1 MQFNSF
7 GYCAFLA
14 IAVFVF
20 WQLPVALRRPFVL
33 VVSLFFYAT
42 WSPLFV
48 LIPVGVSVICYFFG
62 YLILNRPDQEARWFR
77 CGVALVLG
85 TLAFFKYRLFLMA
98 NLNAALA
105 LLGARPLSPAASIAL
120 PLGISFYSFEAIS
133 YLIDTRQRRIQKRSF
148 LDLLLFIMFWP
159 HLMAGPIVRVREL
172 VPQLKFSAPL
182 DADLF
187 FSGVDRLI
195 WGLVQKNAIA
205 NVLGVWVDSAFH
217 SGRHYSTLDSWFLAI
232 AFGLQ
237 IYFDFAAY
245 SNMAIG
251 AARLIGVRL
260 PENFRYPYHAA
271 NPVDFWGRW
280 HMSLSRWIRDY
291 LFFPLGVRFNGAPL
305 GLYISLLGVMALVG
319 LWHGAGW
326 NFIVWGLLQGSYL
339 VLYRIYESFAATRPG
354 ISGNRAIHLG
364 WRVFTFAAVML
375 AWVPFRSGG
384 APQAWSMLSSML
396 LQWHWTASFSQPFY
410 VLVAAACAF
419 TAIEPFVAGQLAT
432 ADAAAAAR
440 GTAFFAGRLVV
451 RPLLYICGLLVF
463 MAFQA
468 QNTQFIY
475 FQF

>member
-7 GYCAFLA
+7 SYCAFLA
-14 IAVFVF
+14 IAVFMF

-33 VVSLFFYAT
+33 GVSLLFYAT

-48 LIPVGVSVICYFFG
+48 LIPIGVSVACYLFG
-62 YLILNRPDQEARWFR
+62 YLILNRPDQESRWFW
-77 CGVALVLG
+77 CGVGMVLC
-85 TLAFFKYRLFLMA
+85 TLAFFKYRIFFLA
-98 NLNAALA
+98 NFNAALA
-105 LLGARPLSPAASIAL
+105 LFGARPLSRPAAIAL

-172 VPQLKFSAPL
+172 VPQLKFDAPL

-205 NVLGVWVDSAFH
+205 NVLGAWVDSAFK
-217 SGRHYSTLDSWFLAI
+217 SGRQYSTLDSWLLAI

-271 NPVDFWGRW
+271 TPVDFWARW

-305 GLYISLLGVMALVG
+305 GLYASLLGVMALVG

-326 NFIVWGLLQGSYL
+326 NFIVWGVLQGCYL
-339 VLYRIYESFAATRPG
+339 VLYRIYESFAASRPRL
-354 ISGNRAIHLG
+354 SGMKTVRLG

-375 AWVPFRSGG
+375 AWVPFRSSG
-384 APQAWSMLSSML
+384 ALQTWSMLSAML
-396 LQWHWTASFSQPFY
+396 LHWHWAASFSQPFY
-410 VLVAAACAF
+410 VMVIAFCAF
-419 TAIEPFVAGQLAT
+419 AAVEPFLAEQLAT
-432 ADAAAAAR
+432 ADAAAATR
-440 GTAFFAGRLVV
+440 GAVFFAGRLVV
-451 RPLLYICGLLVF
+451 RPLLYACGLLLF

-468 QNTQFIY
+468 QNAQFIY